1 MSFIFSQGNYQILST
16 PSNVKETFKLYE
28 FYKDISY
35 SVFNSSLPSDIN
47 IFSATIS
54 SKLLKLSDSHSFYFL
69 TLKNID
75 YGEFVDSETNYQF
88 GAYESSIE
96 LNFFKDNY
104 LEDIDFLFSIG
115 YLKSSIDIFN
125 SDKESSILINEV
137 NQNMNNLN
145 TNSLTNLVSVAM
157 SNNIDYLIKFDINK
171 IDNSFYSNPNQL
183 KIFNLEDDNIV
194 IYETLFDGEYVFS
207 EVDKPGVFGVLYDD
221 LQQNNEIPESVNILS
236 CYPNP
241 FNPNLNIEYIIDN
254 PSSVI
259 IEVYD
264 LQGRKIN
271 VLENTFKESGKYNI
285 TWNGIDFSGNEVSS
299 GIYLIKMNY
308 GSNLFNQKVT
318 FMK

>member
-1 MSFIFSQGNYQILST
+1 
-16 PSNVKETFKLYE
+16 
-28 FYKDISY
+28 
-35 SVFNSSLPSDIN
+35 
-47 IFSATIS
+47 
-54 SKLLKLSDSHSFYFL
+54 
-69 TLKNID
+69 
-75 YGEFVDSETNYQF
+75 
-88 GAYESSIE
+88 
-96 LNFFKDNY
+96 
-104 LEDIDFLFSIG
+104 
-115 YLKSSIDIFN
+115 
-125 SDKESSILINEV
+125 
-137 NQNMNNLN
+137 
-145 TNSLTNLVSVAM
+145 M

-171 IDNSFYSNPNQL
+171 IDKSFYSNPNQL
-183 KIFNLEDDNIV
+183 KIFNLKDDNIV

-221 LQQNNEIPESVNILS
+221 LEQNNEIPESVNILS

-271 VLENTFKESGKYNI
+271 VLEDTFKEIGKYNI